1 LNEYLVSKSNH
12 SGKDSLLE
20 PQLLNLKYAPST
32 LFFYGVA
39 GSGKSYVANL
49 VGDLAGWY
57 VYEADDD
64 ISSAMKLAL
73 AEHRPFTDEMRDEF
87 FSRISL
93 KIIQLQK
100 KHPKLAVSQAVYKKK
115 HRDYLQS
122 KMPAMGMVCVTAS
135 DQCIFDR
142 IKGRNKGISHASAK
156 ALRAD
161 FESPSADATIIVN
174 ENSQREIISQLNAY
188 YSA

>member
-1 LNEYLVSKSNH
+1 LSDTQS
-12 SGKDSLLE
+12 
-20 PQLLNLKYAPST
+20 LNLKNAPST

-39 GSGKSYVANL
+39 GSGKSFVANL
-49 VGDLAGWY
+49 VGTLAGWY

-64 ISSAMKLAL
+64 ISDAMKLAL

-87 FSRISL
+87 FTRISL
-93 KIIQLQK
+93 KINQLQK
-100 KHPKLAVSQAVYKKK
+100 QYPQLAVSQAVYKQK
-115 HRDYLQS
+115 HRDYLQCQ
-122 KMPAMGMVCVTAS
+122 MPTMEMICVTAS

-142 IKGRNKGISHASAK
+142 IKGRNRGISHASAQ

-161 FESPSADATIIVN
+161 FEAPPKNAITIAN
-174 ENSQREIISQLNAY
+174 ETSQREIISQLNAH